1 MFSILRGKVTL
12 RRTTPWQRC
21 EERAETADNDLTDW
35 QAASHSPEA
44 AQTGAPEG
52 ENS

>member
-12 RRTTPWQRC
+12 RRTTPWQRYG
-21 EERAETADNDLTDW
+21 ERAETADNDLTDW
-35 QAASHSPEA
+35 QAASHSPEV
-44 AQTGAPEG
+44 AQTSAPEG